1 MTEDYTKNINA
12 DAKTVQ
18 KDDDKKSISKSGGKL
33 KSAVVKDIISQR
45 GRTAGGG
52 RPDDIN
58 INPVL
63 KIMEA
68 SERHAVVAFGR
79 MNPPTTGHEKLIHK
93 VEDTA
98 KETGGEAHII
108 ATHTEGN
115 PKNPLPTKAKVGYI
129 KKFVKPDTKVI
140 SSSKDSPTLLHQ
152 LSNLHNSGVKHVTMV
167 AGSDRVREFH
177 DLIHKYNG
185 KQGAH
190 GHYDFKSIK
199 VVSAGGRDPDAEGTT
214 GISGTK
220 MREYAHA
227 GNEKKFKSGLPKALH
242 PNAKE
247 IMGHITKTNE
257 SFNNVFELLA
267 DNSLHMIEESFMG
280 IAEDIADITEKQYK
294 SIEEKSIKSGIDIDR
309 LIEEYKFAYV
319 LYQCAPHKNMTAEQW
334 SFSAINTLIANED
347 ATFTDLGV
355 PASVKLYAKK
365 KPETKEAIDKNNP
378 DSRLD
383 ASDSLVSIYT
393 KDTPGQKNK
402 QVKED
407 LRKWFKDRWVR
418 MDSKGNIKG
427 DCAREPGEAKPKC
440 LPVAKA
446 TAMNK
451 DDRAAAV
458 RKKRREDPVA
468 DRAGKGESPVFVRT
482 EASSWAQNA
491 AIAIAMKKAGKTY
504 KDHDEYLE
512 KMKRKRKRNNEEV
525 EHLEEKNAPTNPAL
539 WSRAKSL
546 ARSKF
551 DVYPSAYANGWASKW
566 YKSKGGGWKAVSEET
581 VNEISSELIGRVN
594 TMRRLGPD
602 ISKGISP
609 TPHKTT
615 KGAETLAKAV
625 DKVRFKSNVGA
636 PPMKE
641 DIDSMFEEKFGKER
655 EAVARSGQ
663 DRKKMSIVPR
673 NGEDRK
679 TDDRF
684 YRQQS
689 IEKKVIEGIESIDEL
704 SKEKLKAY
712 TTDANKQIMS
722 RKLPLKK
729 EISRE
734 KSVYTAQKKIMKKIW
749 NEAKDKGE
757 YDYEGDMAMSQLR
770 SIMHNAQQIHDM
782 LKPDTNM
789 PEWVQSKITLA
800 ADYIS
805 TCSDYLQSNEKDL
818 GEDIN
823 TSFKDIIK

>member
-33 KSAVVKDIISQR
+33 KSAVVKDVISQR
-45 GRTAGGG
+45 GRTVGGG

-115 PKNPLPTKAKVGYI
+115 PKNPLPSKAKVGYI

-242 PNAKE
+242 PHAKE
-247 IMGHITKTNE
+247 IMGHITKTDE

-267 DNSLHMIEESFMG
+267 DNSIHMIEESFME
-280 IAEDIADITEKQYK
+280 IAKDIADITEKQYK

-334 SFSAINTLIANED
+334 SFSAVNTLIANESKDEPWDNDAPSSKHRTLSPRQKAKAKARAKAAGRPYPNWVDNIWAVNED

-402 QVKED
+402 RVDVKE
-407 LRKWFKDRWVR
+407 
-418 MDSKGNIKG
+418 
-427 DCAREPGEAKPKC
+427 
-440 LPVAKA
+440 
-446 TAMNK
+446 
-451 DDRAAAV
+451 
-458 RKKRREDPVA
+458 
-468 DRAGKGESPVFVRT
+468 
-482 EASSWAQNA
+482 
-491 AIAIAMKKAGKTY
+491 
-504 KDHDEYLE
+504 
-512 KMKRKRKRNNEEV
+512 
-525 EHLEEKNAPTNPAL
+525 
-539 WSRAKSL
+539 
-546 ARSKF
+546 
-551 DVYPSAYANGWASKW
+551 
-566 YKSKGGGWKAVSEET
+566 
-581 VNEISSELIGRVN
+581 ISNELIGRVN

-625 DKVRFKSNVGA
+625 DRVRNNSKVGA
-636 PPMKE
+636 PPMKEDVELEEAIKINSKVKIHAPGKDYHGEVGRVGEIRHGLHKTAPKTYTIDYGNRQSIQLDKKNIKLHKE

-673 NGEDRK
+673 DGEDRK

-770 SIMHNAQQIHDM
+770 SIMHNAQQIHAM

>member
-18 KDDDKKSISKSGGKL
+18 KDDDKKSISKAGGKL
-33 KSAVVKDIISQR
+33 KSAVVKDVISQR
-45 GRTAGGG
+45 GRTVGGG

-115 PKNPLPTKAKVGYI
+115 PKNPLPSKAKVGYI
-129 KKFVKPDTKVI
+129 KKVVKPDTKVI

-242 PNAKE
+242 PHAKE
-247 IMGHITKTNE
+247 IMGHITKTDE

-267 DNSLHMIEESFMG
+267 DNSIHMIEESFME
-280 IAEDIADITEKQYK
+280 IAKDIADITEKQYK

-334 SFSAINTLIANED
+334 SFSAVNTLIANESKDEPWDNDAPSSKHRTLSPRQKAKAKARAKAAGRPYPNWVDNIWAVNED

-402 QVKED
+402 RVDVKE
-407 LRKWFKDRWVR
+407 
-418 MDSKGNIKG
+418 
-427 DCAREPGEAKPKC
+427 
-440 LPVAKA
+440 
-446 TAMNK
+446 
-451 DDRAAAV
+451 
-458 RKKRREDPVA
+458 
-468 DRAGKGESPVFVRT
+468 
-482 EASSWAQNA
+482 
-491 AIAIAMKKAGKTY
+491 
-504 KDHDEYLE
+504 
-512 KMKRKRKRNNEEV
+512 
-525 EHLEEKNAPTNPAL
+525 
-539 WSRAKSL
+539 
-546 ARSKF
+546 
-551 DVYPSAYANGWASKW
+551 
-566 YKSKGGGWKAVSEET
+566 
-581 VNEISSELIGRVN
+581 ISNELIGRVN

-673 NGEDRK
+673 DGEDRK

-770 SIMHNAQQIHDM
+770 SIMHDAQQIHAM

>member
-18 KDDDKKSISKSGGKL
+18 KDNDKKSISKSGGKL
-33 KSAVVKDIISQR
+33 KSAVVKDVISQR
-45 GRTAGGG
+45 GRTVGGR

-115 PKNPLPTKAKVGYI
+115 PKNPLPSKAKVGYI

-242 PNAKE
+242 PHAKE
-247 IMGHITKTNE
+247 IMGHITKTDE

-267 DNSLHMIEESFMG
+267 DNSIHMIEESFME
-280 IAEDIADITEKQYK
+280 IAKDIADITEKQYK

-334 SFSAINTLIANED
+334 SFSAVNTLIANESKDEPWDNDAPSSKHRTLSPRQKAKAKARAKAAGRPYPNWVDNIWAVNED

-402 QVKED
+402 RVDVKE
-407 LRKWFKDRWVR
+407 
-418 MDSKGNIKG
+418 
-427 DCAREPGEAKPKC
+427 
-440 LPVAKA
+440 
-446 TAMNK
+446 
-451 DDRAAAV
+451 
-458 RKKRREDPVA
+458 
-468 DRAGKGESPVFVRT
+468 
-482 EASSWAQNA
+482 
-491 AIAIAMKKAGKTY
+491 
-504 KDHDEYLE
+504 
-512 KMKRKRKRNNEEV
+512 
-525 EHLEEKNAPTNPAL
+525 
-539 WSRAKSL
+539 
-546 ARSKF
+546 
-551 DVYPSAYANGWASKW
+551 
-566 YKSKGGGWKAVSEET
+566 
-581 VNEISSELIGRVN
+581 ISNELIGRVN

-602 ISKGISP
+602 ISKGILP

-673 NGEDRK
+673 DGEDRK

-770 SIMHNAQQIHDM
+770 SIMHNAQQIHAM

-800 ADYIS
+800 SDYIS